1 MPAGYRPTV
10 MVDTAELRRHG
21 LRYSSDEEPGIRR
34 RRRGKGF
41 AYRSDDGAG
50 VGADE
55 RARIVRLAI
64 PPAWTDVWICSDGRG
79 HVQATGRDAR
89 GRKQHRY
96 HPEWRAMRDQRK
108 FGDLAAFGGAL
119 PELRARIDEDL
130 ARPGF
135 DHRKMSALVL
145 ALMDSTLIRVG
156 NEEYARTNGTF
167 GLTTLTRRHVVMEPG
182 EVRFRFVGKGGIR
195 HEVDI
200 DDRRLARLVKRC
212 HELGGRELFS
222 FRDAAGE
229 LVRVDSADANDYLR
243 SVVGESHTVKTFR
256 TWGASALAVDVLAI
270 DPAAAGATSTYLAVV
285 DLVAARLGNT
295 RSVAR
300 SSYIHPSIGDWATDG
315 SLAEAWRRSRSTATM
330 QRSERSLLALLS
342 G

>member
-1 MPAGYRPTV
+1 
-10 MVDTAELRRHG
+10 MVDTGELRRHG

-41 AYRSDDGAG
+41 AYRHQDGSV

-55 RARIVRLAI
+55 RRRIAALAV
-64 PPAWTDVWICSDGRG
+64 PPAWTDVWICADARG

-96 HPEWRAMRDQRK
+96 HADWRVLRDQRK
-108 FGDLAAFGGAL
+108 FGELADFGAAL
-119 PELRARIDEDL
+119 PALRTQIDRDL
-130 ARPGF
+130 ARPGL
-135 DHRKMSALVL
+135 DHTKLSALVL

-167 GLTTLTRRHVVMEPG
+167 GLTTLTRRHVVMAPG
-182 EVRFRFVGKGGIR
+182 EVRFRFVGKGGVR

-200 DDRRLARLVKRC
+200 DDRRLARLVRRC

-222 FRDAAGE
+222 FRDDGGE
-229 LVRVDSADANDYLR
+229 YVRVDSADANDYLR
-243 SVVGESHTVKTFR
+243 AVVGDAHSVKTFR
-256 TWGASALAVDVLAI
+256 TWGASALTVAHL
-270 DPAAAGATSTYLAVV
+270 AAGRGADQPDLLAVI

-295 RSVAR
+295 RAVAR
-300 SSYIHPSIGDWATDG
+300 SSYIHPAIAEWAADG
-315 SLAEAWRRSRSTATM
+315 RLADAWRASRTTATM
-330 QRSERSLLALLS
+330 QRSERSLLTLLS
-342 G
+342 